1 MRRDLPQVPTYTP
14 TLARTSVPRY
24 FTISPSLAVD
34 EQSPLPAEAD
44 LATPPQM
51 LSLLL
56 FFFHPR
62 CLLSLLD
69 PSQQNRISH
78 QDAVSTF
85 IRKIVS

>member
-44 LATPPQM
+44 LATPP
-51 LSLLL
+51 
-56 FFFHPR
+56 P
-62 CLLSLLD
+62 
-69 PSQQNRISH
+69 
-78 QDAVSTF
+78 DAVPAPLFLPSSMFTLF
-85 IRKIVS
+85 IGPFSAE